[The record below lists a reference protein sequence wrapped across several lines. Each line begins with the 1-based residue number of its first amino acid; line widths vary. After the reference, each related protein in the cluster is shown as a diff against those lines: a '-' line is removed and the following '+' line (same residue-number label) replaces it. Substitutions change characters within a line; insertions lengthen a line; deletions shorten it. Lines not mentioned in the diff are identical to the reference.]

1 MLRGKGATKSNGE
14 QYTASRVENEYGV
27 LNKCKKPKQTK
38 AVKLAKDNEESAGEA
53 TGEVSS
59 NVEIVT
65 ETICDEYG
73 NLLAGEVSYAPTIT
87 PIDDNGEEIITD
99 NGTSG
104 SIGTSDS
111 AVNEAIDSTVTE
123 ANSTNSNDN
132 GNNSGEETVDGDV
145 IDNESTADT
154 DNDGL
159 TNEQESMLGTD
170 PNIFDSDSDGLSD
183 GQEMFLGTDPLK
195 FDSDGDGY
203 SDNMEVMSGSD
214 PLDASDPVNADV
226 LDVKDTADSDGD
238 GLANEVEIEIGT
250 NVDNPDSDGDGLTD
264 GLELDIGTDPLNVD
278 TDQDSLTDYQEV
290 MFHGTN
296 PLKEDSDGDNL
307 SDAFEIENG
316 LDPLTT
322 SNTAMGD
329 ALAVSPGC
337 EALMNEEVYT
347 TSIPARVNFVYE
359 IALDSNFDV
368 DEVNE
373 DMEKNMARLVGQ
385 ELIKCD
391 SSLRR
396 QLEGVSYH
404 QQHNGHRHL
413 LVDGIDS
420 TPPDIVTQKTC
431 TYYTADN
438 PTTPSNSDCYVIQ
451 GLMTLYLRENTALSS
466 TSQSSSKALKA
477 LLTAMNKDDPSP
489 FLEDSG
495 DDEFSV
501 SGVKGVRYIRG
512 TPDEGGMMLIDN
524 SGNQGVGNV
533 DGSSGGGGGIDGAKD
548 ATEDGNDDSSI
559 DVLSPVGITLIAVG
573 ALGIIAVAFVAARNV
588 RKRKLPEI
596 SPYAEFYDDEND
608 LDMKHR
614 IDGGVGG
621 GDAMT
626 DVDAASLNG
635 TPLSKKHSR
644 TEFYGDDD
652 SIFLG
657 LNTPGGETS
666 ENDPTFV
673 HTREAG
679 DGSIAMTAEHGYE
692 FSYNRNSPAPPP
704 PFDEDGI
711 STYQQELPTYTPH
724 VKLESPRYENPA
736 EMIRRSPDRN
746 GRGYYVG
753 DTVEF

>member
-1 MLRGKGATKSNGE
+1 MK
-14 QYTASRVENEYGV
+14 NE
-27 LNKCKKPKQTK
+27 
-38 AVKLAKDNEESAGEA
+38 
-53 TGEVSS
+53 
-59 NVEIVT
+59 
-65 ETICDEYG
+65 
-73 NLLAGEVSYAPTIT
+73 
-87 PIDDNGEEIITD
+87 
-99 NGTSG
+99 
-104 SIGTSDS
+104 
-111 AVNEAIDSTVTE
+111 
-123 ANSTNSNDN
+123 
-132 GNNSGEETVDGDV
+132 
-145 IDNESTADT
+145 
-154 DNDGL
+154 
-159 TNEQESMLGTD
+159 
-170 PNIFDSDSDGLSD
+170 
-183 GQEMFLGTDPLK
+183 
-195 FDSDGDGY
+195 
-203 SDNMEVMSGSD
+203 
-214 PLDASDPVNADV
+214 
-226 LDVKDTADSDGD
+226 KDTADSDGD

-250 NVDNPDSDGDGLTD
+250 DLDNPDSDGDGLTD

-316 LDPLTT
+316 LDPLTA

-329 ALAVSPGC
+329 SLAVSPGC

-359 IALDSNFDV
+359 IALDSNLDV

-373 DMEKNMARLVGQ
+373 NMEKNMARLVGR
-385 ELIKCD
+385 ELIKCE
-391 SSLRR
+391 RR
-396 QLEGVSYH
+396 HLEVVSHH
-404 QQHNGHRHL
+404 QQHGHRHL
-413 LVDGIDS
+413 RVDGIDS

-438 PTTPSNSDCYVIQ
+438 PNTPSNSDCYVIQ

-533 DGSSGGGGGIDGAKD
+533 DEDYDGSSGGGGGIDGAKD

-559 DVLSPVGITLIAVG
+559 EVLSPVGITLIAVG
-573 ALGIIAVAFVAARNV
+573 ALGIIAVALVAARNV
-588 RKRKLPEI
+588 RKQKLPEI

-608 LDMKHR
+608 LDMKYR
-614 IDGGVGG
+614 IDGDVGG

-626 DVDAASLNG
+626 DVDTDSSNG
-635 TPLSKKHSR
+635 TPLSKKHSM
-644 TEFYGDDD
+644 TEFYADDD

-673 HTREAG
+673 HTREVD
-679 DGSIAMTAEHGYE
+679 DGSVAMTAEQGYE
-692 FSYNRNSPAPPP
+692 FSYNHNSPAPPP

-711 STYQQELPTYTPH
+711 STYQQELPTYTPN
-724 VKLESPRYENPA
+724 VNLESPRYENPA